1 MTIGCGLDGKMTLK
15 LKETGMKRL
24 MGAVVVAAAGMGAM
38 GWAWAQAPAMGSP
51 QGYPSKPIK
60 FIVPFTA
67 GSATDIV
74 ARTVGEA
81 MGKSLGQTIVIENKP
96 GAGGTIAAAQVA
108 RSDPDGYT
116 VLVHS
121 SGHALNPA
129 LYPNPG
135 YDTLKDLSGIT
146 TLAAI
151 PNVLVVNPAKGWKT
165 QADLVAAVKAKPAQY
180 NYATAGVGSG
190 THLNAEIFRLQTGI
204 DALHVPYK
212 GTPDAMTNVI
222 GGSNDWFFAPLAS
235 ALPLIRDGRLQALS
249 VSTKAR
255 ASTLPQVPTSIEAGL
270 PGSDYTLW
278 VGMIV
283 PSATPAAVVKK
294 LHEEA
299 LKALASA
306 DIKERMAKLGAEPFS
321 MSPDAF
327 NAYIKTEMESAARIA
342 KAANLKAQ

>member
-1 MTIGCGLDGKMTLK
+1 MKK
-15 LKETGMKRL
+15 LLT
-24 MGAVVVAAAGMGAM
+24 ATAALLCAASVM
-38 GWAWAQAPAMGSP
+38 AQAYPA
-51 QGYPSKPIK
+51 KPIK
-60 FIVPFTA
+60 FIVPFSP

-81 MGKSLGQTIVIENKP
+81 MSRSMGQTIIIENKL

-108 RSDPDGYT
+108 KSDPDGYT
-116 VLVHS
+116 ILVHS
-121 SGHALNPA
+121 SGHALNA
-129 LYPNPG
+129 SLYPSPG
-135 YDTLKDLSGIT
+135 YDTTKDLTGIT

-165 QADLVAAVKAKPAQY
+165 QAELIAAAKAKPGTF
-180 NYATAGVGSG
+180 NYASAGVGSG
-190 THLNAEIFRLQTGI
+190 THLNAEIFRLQAGI
-204 DALHVPYK
+204 DALHIPYK

-235 ALPLIRDGRLQALS
+235 ALPLIRDGKLQALS
-249 VSTKAR
+249 VSTKVR
-255 ASTLPQVPTSIEAGL
+255 ASTLANVPTSIEAGL
-270 PGSDYTLW
+270 PNSDYTLW
-278 VGMIV
+278 VGMIA
-283 PSATPAAVVKK
+283 PSATPAAIVKK

-306 DIKERMAKLGAEPFS
+306 PIKERLAALGADTLV

-327 NAYIKTEMESAARIA
+327 NAYIKTEIDSAARIV

>member
-1 MTIGCGLDGKMTLK
+1 
-15 LKETGMKRL
+15 MKKYL
-24 MGAVVVAAAGMGAM
+24 FLSALCLSGAVLA
-38 GWAWAQAPAMGSP
+38 

-60 FIVPFTA
+60 FIVPFSA

-74 ARTVGEA
+74 ARTVGDA
-81 MGKSLGQTIVIENKP
+81 MGKSMGQPIVIENKL

-108 RSDPDGYT
+108 RSEGDGYT
-116 VLVHS
+116 LLVHS

-135 YDTLKDLSGIT
+135 YDTLKDLTGIT
-146 TLAAI
+146 TLAAV

-165 QADLVAAVKAKPAQY
+165 QADLVAAVKAKPGTF
-180 NYATAGVGSG
+180 NYASAGVGSG
-190 THLNAEIFRLQTGI
+190 THMNAEIFRMQTSI

-212 GTPDAMTNVI
+212 GTPDAMSNVI

-235 ALPLIRDGRLQALS
+235 ALPLIKDGKLQALS

-255 ASTLPQVPTSIEAGL
+255 AATLPQVPTSVEAGV

-278 VGMIV
+278 VGMIA
-283 PSATPAAVVKK
+283 PSATPPAIIKK
-294 LHEEA
+294 LHDEA
-299 LKALASA
+299 LKALASPETR
-306 DIKERMAKLGAEPFS
+306 ERLAKLGADPFP
-321 MSPDAF
+321 MSPEAF
-327 NAYIKTEMESAARIA
+327 NAYIKTEMDTAARIA

>member
-1 MTIGCGLDGKMTLK
+1 
-15 LKETGMKRL
+15 MKRL
-24 MGAVVVAAAGMGAM
+24 SILAAMLLFASTVLA
-38 GWAWAQAPAMGSP
+38 
-51 QGYPSKPIK
+51 QGYPAKPIR
-60 FIVPFTA
+60 FIVPFSA

-74 ARTVGEA
+74 ARTVGDA
-81 MGKSLGQTIVIENKP
+81 MGKSMGQPILIENKV

-108 RSDPDGYT
+108 KSEPDGYT

-121 SGHALNPA
+121 SGHVLNPA
-129 LYPNPG
+129 LYGNLG
-135 YDTLKDLSGIT
+135 YDMLKDLSGIT

-165 QADLVAAVKAKPAQY
+165 QADLVAAVKAKPGQF
-180 NYATAGVGSG
+180 NYASAGIGSG
-190 THLNAEIFRLQTGI
+190 THFNAEIFRLQAGI

-249 VSTKAR
+249 VSTKTR
-255 ASTLPQVPTSIEAGL
+255 ASTLPQVPTSVEAGV

-283 PSATPAAVVKK
+283 PSATPAPVVKR
-294 LHEEA
+294 LHDEA
-299 LKALASA
+299 LKALASPE
-306 DIKERMAKLGAEPFS
+306 IRERMAKLGADPFT
-321 MSPDAF
+321 MSPEAF
-327 NAYIKTEMESAARIA
+327 NATIKTEMESAARVVN
-342 KAANLKAQ
+342 AANLKAQ